1 MRTIR
6 RNTARVLPVDR
17 EGRVL
22 LLHGWDPLRP
32 DDPFWFTIGGAAEP
46 GESLPEAAAR
56 ELREEAGIAVD
67 PGRLGEPIEAS
78 AITFPFG
85 GVRFEQDQT
94 FFAVA
99 IDDAEVS
106 FAGQDPIEQAT
117 NNLTWQNAATCNYVI
132 NSANQVI
139 LPGLEHSVLVEAPA
153 RVLDLILGWLAEHR
167 LAERGSA

>member
-1 MRTIR
+1 VRTIR
-6 RNTARVLPVDR
+6 RNTARVLPVDG

-46 GESLPEAAAR
+46 GESLSAAAVR
-56 ELREEAGIAVD
+56 ELREEAGIVVD
-67 PGRLGEPIEAS
+67 QDRLGEPIEAS
-78 AITFPFG
+78 AITFSFG

-106 FAGQDPIEQAT
+106 FAGQDPIERAT
-117 NNLTWQNAATCNYVI
+117 I
-132 NSANQVI
+132 DK
-139 LPGLEHSVLVEAPA
+139 H
-153 RVLDLILGWLAEHR
+153 GWLYPGE
-167 LAERGSA
+167 LEDGAERPADPEIPRLMRAAVAVTRGPR

>member
-1 MRTIR
+1 LRTIR

-46 GESLPEAAAR
+46 GESLPAAAAR
-56 ELREEAGIAVD
+56 ELREEVGIVVD
-67 PGRLGEPIEAS
+67 PDRLGEPVEAA
-78 AITFPFG
+78 AIAFSWG

-99 IDDAEVS
+99 VDGDAEVS
-106 FAGQDPIEQAT
+106 FAAQDPLELAT
-117 NNLTWQNAATCNYVI
+117 I
-132 NSANQVI
+132 DK
-139 LPGLEHSVLVEAPA
+139 H
-153 RVLDLILGWLAEHR
+153 GWLRPED
-167 LAERGSA
+167 LEGGAERPADPEIPRLMRAAIAAVG

>member
-6 RNTARVLPVDR
+6 RNTARVLPVDG

-46 GESLPEAAAR
+46 GESLSEAAVR
-56 ELREEAGIAVD
+56 ELREEAGIVVD
-67 PGRLGEPIEAS
+67 LDRLGEPIEAS
-78 AITFPFG
+78 AITFAFG

-106 FAGQDPIEQAT
+106 FAGQDPIERAT
-117 NNLTWQNAATCNYVI
+117 IDKHGWLYPGELEDGAERPADPEIPRLMRAAVAAT
-132 NSANQVI
+132 QG
-139 LPGLEHSVLVEAPA
+139 P
-153 RVLDLILGWLAEHR
+153 R
-167 LAERGSA
+167 

>member
-46 GESLPEAAAR
+46 GESLSEAAVR
-56 ELREEAGIAVD
+56 ELREEAGIVVD
-67 PGRLGEPIEAS
+67 LDRIGEPIEAS

-99 IDDAEVS
+99 VDDAEVS
-106 FAGQDPIEQAT
+106 FAGQDPIERAT
-117 NNLTWQNAATCNYVI
+117 I
-132 NSANQVI
+132 DK
-139 LPGLEHSVLVEAPA
+139 H
-153 RVLDLILGWLAEHR
+153 GWLYPGE
-167 LAERGSA
+167 LEDGAERPADPEIPRLMRAAVAAIRGPR